1 MACVQSC
8 TRISCDSCVYGYTGA
23 LRANIARP
31 SAATRLAGKE
41 TASQPSCIQIAW
53 DKRSEKLAVLVR
65 GPRQPTTAEN
75 VLIYK
80 VWARPPPTATATA
93 APRHCHSHCHCR
105 APPLPLPLPL
115 PRPPTPTATAAT
127 PHCRWYCYVERVLC
141 AGILVHFERIVRRYL
156 AWTGGTAA

>member
-80 VWARPPPTATATA
+80 VWARPPP
-93 APRHCHSHCHCR
+93 
-105 APPLPLPLPL
+105 LPLPL
-115 PRPPTPTATAAT
+115 PRPPTATATATAA
-127 PHCRWYCYVERVLC
+127 PSHSHCHSRDPPLPVVLLRGEGAMC
-141 AGILVHFERIVRRYL
+141 GY
-156 AWTGGTAA
+156 TGSL

>member
-80 VWARPPPTATATA
+80 VWARPPP
-93 APRHCHSHCHCR
+93 
-105 APPLPLPLPL
+105 LPLPL
-115 PRPPTPTATAAT
+115 PRPPTATATATAA
-127 PHCRWYCYVERVLC
+127 PSHSHCHSRAPTLPVVLLRGEGAMC
-141 AGILVHFERIVRRYL
+141 GY
-156 AWTGGTAA
+156 TGSL

>member
-80 VWARPPPTATATA
+80 VWARPPP
-93 APRHCHSHCHCR
+93 
-105 APPLPLPLPL
+105 LPLPL
-115 PRPPTPTATAAT
+115 PRPPTPTATAA
-127 PHCRWYCYVERVLC
+127 PLHCRWYCYVERVLC